1 MFAVECELARQCEDG
16 SSANLPLHI
25 ALTLANTC
33 PCKYSALIAMELLS
47 KAELKSLIDLAE
59 NPCVSLYMPMQV
71 AGPETRQNPILFKN
85 LLREAESQLQE
96 HGVSSSQI
104 ASLLAPANTL
114 LEGHFEFWLHQD
126 QGLAFFLSN
135 KGSRSYR
142 LPMPFE
148 ASAVVSDQFHL
159 TPLMPLLTGNGYF
172 YVLAISQNSVRLFQA
187 TEHTIAEV
195 PLEEMPQ
202 SINEAL
208 QYDDQEDLQRRQA
221 SGSGVGGSSGS
232 YHGQGI
238 DPAIDK
244 ESIHQFFLVVD
255 RKLHPYLREETAP
268 LVLAC
273 VDYQHPIFKDASNY
287 KHIVEEHIKGSP
299 ELLKPEELHTAAWQI
314 VAPSFQQAQQQALNH
329 FREMHG
335 TGQAAVGVEQII
347 PAVYRGQV
355 DTLFTV
361 ADEHL
366 WGHYDPYA
374 DVLEQHDQNQ
384 PKDSDLLNVAAVQT
398 LLQGGTVFV
407 VDRAEM
413 PENSP
418 VAAIYRYGLP
428 TEVMDAA
435 SDQVGNA
442 HRSSQT

>member
-1 MFAVECELARQCEDG
+1 
-16 SSANLPLHI
+16 
-25 ALTLANTC
+25 
-33 PCKYSALIAMELLS
+33 MELLS

-59 NPCVSLYMPMQV
+59 GPCVSLYMTMQT

-85 LLREAESQLQE
+85 LLKDAESQLQD
-96 HGVSSSQI
+96 HGVNSSEI
-104 ASLLAPANTL
+104 ASLLAPADTL
-114 LEGHFEFWLHQD
+114 LEGHFEFWQHQD
-126 QGLAFFLSN
+126 QGLAFFLSP

-142 LPMPFE
+142 LPTSFE
-148 ASAVVSDQFHL
+148 SSAVVGDQFHL

-172 YVLAISQNSVRLFQA
+172 YVLAISQNSVRFFRA
-187 TEHTIAEV
+187 TEHAIAEV
-195 PLEEMPQ
+195 PLEDMPQ
-202 SINEAL
+202 SMNEAL
-208 QYDDQEDLQRRQA
+208 HYDDQEDLQRRQA
-221 SGSGVGGSSGS
+221 SGTGVGGFSGS

-244 ESIHQFFLVVD
+244 ETIHQFFLVVD
-255 RKLHPYLREETAP
+255 RKLHPYLREESAP

-273 VDYQHPIFKDASNY
+273 VDYQHSIFKDASQY
-287 KHIVEEHIKGSP
+287 AHIVDEHIKGSP
-299 ELLKPEELHTAAWQI
+299 ELLKPEELRTAAWQI
-314 VAPSFQQAQQQALNH
+314 VEPNFRQAQQQALSQFH
-329 FREMHG
+329 EMRSAG
-335 TGQAAVGVEQII
+335 RAAAEVEQII

-384 PKDSDLLNVAAVQT
+384 PEDSDLLNVAALQT

-407 VDRAEM
+407 LDRAEM
-413 PENSP
+413 PEDSP

-428 TEVMDAA
+428 TDVMDEATE
-435 SDQVGNA
+435 QVGNS
-442 HRSSQT
+442 HRSSRT